1 MTFQLLMQ
9 QGWTLPIMKFK
20 TLFTLL
26 MVASLFAVSANGAP
40 VPLGYS
46 VNSDSGSE
54 DQDSLYIIDLPAGI
68 DDLKGKLVPDSQTQ
82 RDTEGLAFD
91 ADGVLWGI
99 DDLTL
104 TLFRINTTTGAI
116 LFQDERSLKGLPT
129 GGGND
134 FGMTFSCDNTL
145 YITSVVTNTLYELDL
160 EGNTQV
166 IGNLNAPIS
175 AIAAIGSPTKI
186 YGLGN
191 GLDQDGKPDSPN
203 LYSINTDTGAA
214 SLIGALGAGAGA
226 YNQAGLAFDNEGTLW
241 AITDRRG
248 VNKSI
253 DGLPS
258 QVLRLNMEDGSATWV
273 ADTNEVGFE
282 SLAIASPANCA
293 VTARADNW
301 YAPIPTMSQ
310 TGLLLTIFVLMLSGL
325 LTLRK
330 RLF

>member
-1 MTFQLLMQ
+1 
-9 QGWTLPIMKFK
+9 MKFK
-20 TLFTLL
+20 ILFTLI
-26 MVASLFAVSANGAP
+26 MVASLFAISANAAP
-40 VPLGYS
+40 VMLGYS
-46 VNSDSGSE
+46 VNSDSGSD
-54 DQDSLYIIDLPAGI
+54 DQDSLYVIDLPAGL
-68 DDLKGKLVPDSQTQ
+68 DDLKGKLIPNSQVQ

-104 TLFRINTTTGAI
+104 TLFRVNTTSGAI
-116 LFQDERSLKGLPT
+116 LFQDERTLKRLPT

-160 EGNTQV
+160 EGNTQI

-175 AIAAIGSPTKI
+175 AIAAIGSPTKL

-191 GLDQDGKPDSPN
+191 GLDKDGKPDSPN
-203 LYSINTDTGAA
+203 LYSIDVDTGAA
-214 SLIGALGAGAGA
+214 TLIGALGAGAGA
-226 YNQAGLAFDNEGTLW
+226 YNQAGLAFDNEGALW

-258 QVLRLNMEDGSATWV
+258 QILRLDIGDGTATWI

-282 SLAIASPANCA
+282 SLAIAPPTDCSASA
-293 VTARADNW
+293 EADDG
-301 YAPIPTMSQ
+301 YSPIPTLNRPGLLLAIFALML
-310 TGLLLTIFVLMLSGL
+310 TGLLI
-325 LTLRK
+325 LRR